1 MKKTSGFA
9 LTSLVLGIL
18 DFGILAMRNSLF
30 LSWYLLFIL
39 FFILAVSAIV
49 FGVVG
54 IHQTG

>member
-1 MKKTSGFA
+1 
-9 LTSLVLGIL
+9 
-18 DFGILAMRNSLF
+18 MRNSLF

-54 IHQTG
+54 IHQTGENSNRGGRDLAITGLCLGIV